1 MKRLKL
7 KMFYLL
13 LMKKGNL
20 AFLSEIAKTKQIFLA
35 HLSEEANTPELALKA
50 YEKKFKKYHIDLDK
64 IEIRTTS
71 QKESICGGNKNEL

>member
-1 MKRLKL
+1 MQHVNEQL
-7 KMFYLL
+7 
-13 LMKKGNL
+13 NI
-20 AFLSEIAKTKQIFLA
+20 LSLFIQKNQDF
-35 HLSEEANTPELALKA
+35 